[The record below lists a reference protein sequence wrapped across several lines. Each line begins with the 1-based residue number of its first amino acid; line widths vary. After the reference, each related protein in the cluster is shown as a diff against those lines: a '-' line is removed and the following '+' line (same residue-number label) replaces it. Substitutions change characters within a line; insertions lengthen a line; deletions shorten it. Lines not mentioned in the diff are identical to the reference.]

1 MVDGPRGTRRRIRR
15 SVVLAALLILGVI
28 TAASP
33 PASAHAEYVKSTPES
48 FAIWSYAPPSVTVTV
63 SEAVQPGSQ
72 ALVVTNPSGLPVDIG
87 PTVLSP
93 TDPTTF
99 SVKLAGVTPAVYTV
113 VWSVI
118 SADDGHFT
126 TGYFYFMVRYANGTL
141 SGAFPLGPPPGFG
154 TSPSAQP
161 IPPGEIIFRATLFVS
176 FAIILGGI
184 LFTEIVWRPSRDV
197 LDDGSAAAAGKGLRA
212 ILKLGRIAG
221 IIFLASILGLW
232 VQALAGVKI
241 GGPGDLVGSSFL
253 LSLAIRVPLAL
264 GMIGLF
270 HYALGHSQPDPW
282 SKEVRTDL
290 LYALVFAFVAL
301 GAESA
306 TSHSASSAPAWWPAG
321 PLVDAMHL
329 YGASLWV
336 GGLVV
341 LAWSWPSVRK
351 LGSPAFTWSVLGAF
365 SRTAVLAVAL
375 LVLGGILLAIMLVG
389 SLYALFEMPYGWTVL
404 VKASLL
410 LPMVLIGASNRL
422 HIRRHRKKAAGGS
435 KPGVVHR
442 RVRAEVVLGVAI
454 LIATAF
460 LTSMNPPVTPGT
472 TPYLSENAATQ
483 GLFALFQSFPY
494 PKAPGSYLFTILMW
508 VEANGSPYVNMGN
521 ATATLTF
528 LRLGGGVNETVTMLG
543 PHGPNHWYIQSDA
556 MSQPGTYNIL
566 ATFTRPDGFRP
577 LFPFQ
582 ATVYTPLY
590 LPFDASPGPLG

>member
-1 MVDGPRGTRRRIRR
+1 MVDRPRRTRGRIPR
-15 SVVLAALLILGVI
+15 SVILAALLVLGVI
-28 TAASP
+28 AVSAA
-33 PASAHAEYVKSTPES
+33 PASAHAEFVKSTP
-48 FAIWSYAPPSVTVTV
+48 APYGLWSYAPTSVTLTL
-63 SEAVQPGSQ
+63 SEDIQPGSQ
-72 ALVVTNPSGLPVDIG
+72 ALVVTNEKQIPVDVP

-93 TDPTTF
+93 TDPRTI
-99 SVKLAGVTPAVYTV
+99 SVTLQGVTPGVYTV

-184 LFTEIVWRPSRDV
+184 LFLEIVWRPSRE
-197 LDDGSAAAAGKGLRA
+197 LLEDGSEESAGKGLRV
-212 ILKLGRIAG
+212 ILKLGLLAG
-221 IIFLASILGLW
+221 LIFLGSILGLW
-232 VQALAGVKI
+232 AQALVGVKI
-241 GGPGDLVGSSFL
+241 SGPGDLVSSPFL
-253 LSLAIRVPLAL
+253 ASLAVRVPLAV

-270 HYALGHSQPDPW
+270 HYALGHSHPDPW

-336 GGLVV
+336 GGLIV

-351 LGSPAFTWSVLGAF
+351 LASPAFTWSVLGAF
-365 SRTAVLAVAL
+365 SRTAVLALAL

-410 LPMVLIGASNRL
+410 VPMVLLGASNRL
-422 HIRRHRKKAAGGS
+422 HIRRHRR
-435 KPGVVHR
+435 KPRTESTPEVAHR

-454 LIATAF
+454 LVATAF
-460 LTSMNPPVTPGT
+460 LTTMNPPVTPGT
-472 TPYLSENAATQ
+472 TPYLSENASTQ

-494 PKAPGSYLFTILMW
+494 PKEPGSYLFTVLMW

-521 ATATLTF
+521 AIATLTF
-528 LRLGGGVNETVTMLG
+528 LRLGGGVNETATLLG

-556 MSQPGTYNIL
+556 MSQPGTYTIL
-566 ATFTRPDGFRP
+566 ATFTRPDGFQAV
-577 LFPFQ
+577 FPFQ

-590 LPFDASPGPLG
+590 VPFDASPGPPG